1 MKHKLMVVSGP
12 AGVGKG
18 TIVKTLTLKRED
30 VVESVSC
37 TTRSPRVGEVDGKH
51 YFFITKE
58 EFLRRIEEKD
68 FLEYERNKQLRRAV
82 ERELEIIGEAVN
94 HLLALDESIAIDK
107 ARRIVDLRNFVIHG
121 YDKVDNVIIW
131 GVISRDLPKL
141 KQQVD
146 KLMEEQTI
154 L

>member
-1 MKHKLMVVSGP
+1 MYNSPLFPFMNIW
-12 AGVGKG
+12 ATKG
-18 TIVKTLTLKRED
+18 TFLN
-30 VVESVSC
+30 
-37 TTRSPRVGEVDGKH
+37 
-51 YFFITKE
+51 TKVT
-58 EFLRRIEEKD
+58 
-68 FLEYERNKQLRRAV
+68 KQLRRAV

-94 HLLALDESIAIDK
+94 HLLALDETIAIDN

-141 KQQVD
+141 KEQVD
-146 KLMEEQTI
+146 KLLDEQTI

>member
-1 MKHKLMVVSGP
+1 M
-12 AGVGKG
+12 GKRS
-18 TIVKTLTLKRED
+18 LKKYLYDIQQSIDSIYEYL
-30 VVESVSC
+30 
-37 TTRSPRVGEVDGKH
+37 GEKRD
-51 YFFITKE
+51 FF
-58 EFLRRIEEKD
+58 
-68 FLEYERNKQLRRAV
+68 EYERNKQLRRAV

-94 HLLALDESIAIDK
+94 HLLALDENIPIDN

-146 KLMEEQTI
+146 RLMEEQTI
-154 L
+154 LYPYSPNNSSQNLLA